1 MLICIITHRP
11 SLTDYR
17 LRIVSSDPNMTQY
30 WISGRKLKPASNL
43 EPQLPPQLPAAVDLV
58 TNPAM
63 HPKALMKEEL
73 ELLNE
78 TIEEGGK
85 WLLIE
90 LETINAL
97 TMDENELEEEGKT
110 PKTPPKQDNTELVIS
125 MFTRSVRSADAASQL
140 LGTTQSSSSSSNSK
154 QTSQNNSTLQQKCPV
169 GTFDCAGDGEQC
181 IPSGLR

>member
-1 MLICIITHRP
+1 
-11 SLTDYR
+11 
-17 LRIVSSDPNMTQY
+17 MTQY

-97 TMDENELEEEGKT
+97 TLEDDNELEEDGKT

-140 LGTTQSSSSSSNSK
+140 LGTTQSSSSSSSK
-154 QTSQNNSTLQQKCPV
+154 QTAAQNNQTSQKCPV